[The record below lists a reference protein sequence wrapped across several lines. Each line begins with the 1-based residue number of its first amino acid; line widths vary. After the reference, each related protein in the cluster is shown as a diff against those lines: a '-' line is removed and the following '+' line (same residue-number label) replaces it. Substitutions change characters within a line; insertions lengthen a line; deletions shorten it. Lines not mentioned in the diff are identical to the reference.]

1 MASVNRLGT
10 YLVLEREMLRLEE
23 SGSDLAE
30 ALRDAMDPIWYQLG
44 PEERKFLNEREIPI
58 QLSEMEPIRGTLAR
72 VETPPLRTGF
82 VDAEAI
88 HCDSWRCEGSSSF
101 G

>member
-58 QLSEMEPIRGTLAR
+58 QLSEMEPIRGSLDRA
-72 VETPPLRTGF
+72 EPLFPRTGF
-82 VDAEAI
+82 VDAGVI
-88 HCDSWRCEGSSSF
+88 HSASWRVAA
-101 G
+101 

>member
-1 MASVNRLGT
+1 
-10 YLVLEREMLRLEE
+10 MLRLEE

-30 ALRDAMDPIWYQLG
+30 ALREAMDPIWYQLG

-58 QLSEMEPIRGTLAR
+58 QLSEMEPIRGTLSR

-88 HCDSWRCEGSSSF
+88 HSASWRIAA
-101 G
+101 